1 MLTIKSASPRLSIN
15 HQFGDCK
22 KEGPANITHQRYSP
36 ALRLWTEMKLV
47 ITVPLFV
54 ALLFVTAGMRKSVV
68 KINSVL
74 MPPGLNRLVSFHCLL
89 LSWLYFETGKAH
101 SKQER
106 NDQVFKDWK
115 LSTSGQD
122 QSKKFIKSGFQTQRY
137 NPKNCY
143 NWSMQAGPLYA
154 SLVKAES
161 YASEARISAQN
172 LSDSNDNSTCTSGLY
187 TYTGLSVYAFDFTK
201 FKKRY
206 AQRGWHTTKS
216 RAHWDGCSQ
225 RSLK

>member
-1 MLTIKSASPRLSIN
+1 MLTIKSASPRFSIN
-15 HQFGDCK
+15 HQFEDCK

-54 ALLFVTAGMRKSVV
+54 ALLCVTAGMRKSVV

-74 MPPGLNRLVSFHCLL
+74 MPPGLNRLVSFAFLVIFWNTQSSL
-89 LSWLYFETGKAH
+89 QAREKWPSF
-101 SKQER
+101 QR
-106 NDQVFKDWK
+106 VK

-137 NPKNCY
+137 NHKNCY

-161 YASEARISAQN
+161 YASAARISAKN
-172 LSDSNDNSTCTSGLY
+172 LSDSNDNNTCTSGQY
-187 TYTGLSVYAFDFTK
+187 V
-201 FKKRY
+201 
-206 AQRGWHTTKS
+206 
-216 RAHWDGCSQ
+216 HWFICL
-225 RSLK
+225 RFWFYEI